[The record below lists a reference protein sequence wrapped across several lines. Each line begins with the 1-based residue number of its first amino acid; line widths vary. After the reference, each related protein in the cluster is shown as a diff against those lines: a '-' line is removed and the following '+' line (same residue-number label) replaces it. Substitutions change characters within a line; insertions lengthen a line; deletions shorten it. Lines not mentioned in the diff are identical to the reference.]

1 MPPICNTI
9 VTGAPLL
16 SRSAFAWMAA
26 IMKPPRNPEGAQS
39 RSRAVLRLV
48 LAQAQV
54 IGATTALVLLLRG
67 GVSAPAIWAAV
78 LTGVVSLTSIVLFRL
93 VWSERR
99 KSKQDFSA
107 VQGVFPWPPK
117 M

>member
-1 MPPICNTI
+1 
-9 VTGAPLL
+9 
-16 SRSAFAWMAA
+16 MAA

-78 LTGVVSLTSIVLFRL
+78 LTEVVSLTSIVLFRL
-93 VWSERR
+93 VWGERR
-99 KSKQDFSA
+99 KSKQNFSA

>member
-1 MPPICNTI
+1 
-9 VTGAPLL
+9 
-16 SRSAFAWMAA
+16 
-26 IMKPPRNPEGAQS
+26 MKPPRNAGGAQT

-48 LAQAQV
+48 LGQAQA

-67 GVSAPAIWAAV
+67 GVSALAIWAAV

-93 VWSERR
+93 VWSEQRE
-99 KSKQDFSA
+99 SKHNLSA
-107 VQGVFPWPPK
+107 VQGVFHWPHK

>member
-1 MPPICNTI
+1 MK
-9 VTGAPLL
+9 L
-16 SRSAFAWMAA
+16 SRKA
-26 IMKPPRNPEGAQS
+26 EGAQN

-48 LAQAQV
+48 VGQAQV

-78 LTGVVSLTSIVLFRL
+78 LTGVVSLTSLVLFRF
-93 VWSERR
+93 VWSEQIE
-99 KSKQDFSA
+99 SKHDLSA
-107 VQGVFPWPPK
+107 VQGVFHWPPK